1 MFEELHCFSRSRN
14 DVTGIWSRKVST
26 LLWCW
31 HWWLWDCT
39 LGWCSVVLTYLS
51 SSARPLKSVN
61 AGWLCSSDGFCPWSL
76 MSPLLQASLTSHQAM
91 SGCLP
96 APHHG
101 ALQFRNRGPSPG
113 DSQMGHLRPK
123 SCFQEK
129 CLHRCEMK
137 RQFMRAWSP
146 WGAHTVQVPWQ
157 MEEPHVHHTSG
168 TRQTE
173 GVPGWQCEFVLFF
186 PAFAFLAS
194 VSKQSFWGQRQFCSM
209 GWNLLGGLFDCFGR
223 EKHPS
228 IHFPLQSKLKCF
240 LVPPIGV
247 MRKHSHCQSPLQWQS
262 SPSWQGQA
270 CCFANLPA
278 CPVMVVSY
286 GRLSSYKGIAAVLIM
301 FLVALFQRPPALQI
315 GLEDCWSVAYS
326 EAGWLCPVV
335 QMWLLQRLSRAGR
348 AGQSDPELAVP
359 SRGTWR
365 GYPKLT
371 SLGVCLM
378 CNG

>member
-1 MFEELHCFSRSRN
+1 MWQGYGAGRSALCCGAG
-14 DVTGIWSRKVST
+14 TGGCEIAP
-26 LLWCW
+26 
-31 HWWLWDCT
+31 WDDA
-39 LGWCSVVLTYLS
+39 VLS
-51 SSARPLKSVN
+51 SLIWVHQ
-61 AGWLCSSDGFCPWSL
+61 LDHWSL
-76 MSPLLQASLTSHQAM
+76 WMLAGSALLMDFAHDRLCPHCCKPLWQATRPWVGA
-91 SGCLP
+91 CLLP
-96 APHHG
+96 TMGHCNSETEGPVLGTH
-101 ALQFRNRGPSPG
+101 RWDTWGPSPAFRRSVCTG
-113 DSQMGHLRPK
+113 VKWSGNLWGLGHPGVLTQFK
-123 SCFQEK
+123 S
-129 CLHRCEMK
+129 HSRG
-137 RQFMRAWSP
+137 RS
-146 WGAHTVQVPWQ
+146 HTCITL
-157 MEEPHVHHTSG
+157 TSG

-173 GVPGWQCEFVLFF
+173 RVPGWQCEFVLFF

-262 SPSWQGQA
+262 SPSWQAQA
-270 CCFANLPA
+270 CCFTNLPG

-286 GRLSSYKGIAAVLIM
+286 GRLSSCKGIAAVLIM

-315 GLEDCWSVAYS
+315 GLEHCWSVAYS

-348 AGQSDPELAVP
+348 AGQSDLELPVP